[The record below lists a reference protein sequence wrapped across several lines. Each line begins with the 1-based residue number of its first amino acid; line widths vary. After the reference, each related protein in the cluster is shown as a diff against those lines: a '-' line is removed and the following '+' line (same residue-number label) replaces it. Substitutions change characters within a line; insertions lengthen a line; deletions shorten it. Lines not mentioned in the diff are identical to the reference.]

1 MKLWNSTYSRELL
14 MQNFQYE
21 PLAEGVPVWITKL
34 PKLIVKEIDVWER
47 ECRKVKDHPL
57 GYLKAHENVGYDP
70 NADRKFN
77 SYQCGI
83 PPRLIDESYWLAY
96 TVRLCSSVFGNNHR
110 DYFLRRY
117 IGHFDCYDIWANFAY
132 KGNENP
138 IHNHAGNISGVIYHK
153 NHKHPTHFPE
163 YNTKYEGTN
172 GTMIIFPSNTLHY
185 VEPQKSRKERI
196 TFAFNI
202 IHQ

>member
-1 MKLWNSTYSRELL
+1 
-14 MQNFQYE
+14 MQNFQFE
-21 PLAEGVPVWITKL
+21 PLVEGAPILVTKL
-34 PKLIVKEIDVWER
+34 PRPIVKEIGVWER

-70 NADRKFN
+70 NSDRKFN

-96 TVRLCSSVFGNNHR
+96 TTRLCAHIFGDNHR
-110 DYFLRRY
+110 QYCLRRY
-117 IGHFDCYDIWANFAY
+117 LGHFDAYDIWANFAY

-138 IHNHAGNISGVIYHK
+138 THNHAGNISGVIYHK
-153 NHKHPTHFPE
+153 NHNHPTYFPD
-163 YNTKYEGTN
+163 YNSKYEGTN

-202 IHQ
+202 IRRQ